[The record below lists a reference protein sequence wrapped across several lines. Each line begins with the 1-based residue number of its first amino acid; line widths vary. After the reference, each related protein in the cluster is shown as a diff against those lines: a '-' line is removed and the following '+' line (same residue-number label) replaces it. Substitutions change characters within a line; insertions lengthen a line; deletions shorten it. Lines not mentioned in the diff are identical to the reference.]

1 VAESPYGR
9 AGRPTLEA
17 VAELAGVSR
26 ATASRV
32 ITGSPR
38 VSARSRAAVEAA
50 VSELGYVPNLA
61 ARSLVTQRT
70 DAVAVVVSEPESRV
84 FTDPFFGAMIRGIS
98 RGLAAEGLQMLL
110 LMVQS
115 PEDAERAARFLS
127 GGHVD
132 GALMYSLHRSDPLPE
147 VARQVGLPTAY
158 GGRPWTN
165 TGTELYVDADNR
177 GGARNAVTYLRD
189 QGRHAVATITGPLDQ
204 FVSIDRLAGFRD
216 VFPDTRDELIV
227 AADFTQE
234 GGEVAMDLLLA
245 QAPTLDAVFCASDLM
260 AAGALRSLRR
270 HGREVPRDVAVVGF
284 DDHDQVARWTD
295 PPLTTIHQDVELMGH
310 ELARLLATVLRGEPT
325 PESLV
330 MPTRLVVRASA

>member
-1 VAESPYGR
+1 MAESAYGR
-9 AGRPTLEA
+9 TGRPTLEA
-17 VAELAGVSR
+17 VAERAGVSR

-38 VSARSRAAVEAA
+38 VSSTARAAVEEA
-50 VSELGYVPNLA
+50 VAELGYLPNLA

-84 FTDPFFGAMIRGIS
+84 FSDPFFGAMIRGIS

-115 PEDAERAARFLS
+115 PDDATRAARFLT
-127 GGHVD
+127 GRHVD
-132 GALMYSLHRSDPLPE
+132 GALMYSLHKSDPLPE
-147 VARQVGLPTAY
+147 VARSLGLPTAY

-165 TGTELYVDADNR
+165 TGHELYVDADNR
-177 GGARNAVTYLRD
+177 GGARTAVEYLRD
-189 QGRHAVATITGPLDQ
+189 HGRTRVATIAGPLDQ

-216 VFPDTRDELIV
+216 VFPATSDDLIV
-227 AADFTQE
+227 SADFTQE
-234 GGEVAMDLLLA
+234 GGEHAMDQLLRLV
-245 QAPTLDAVFCASDLM
+245 PDLDAVFCASDLM

-270 HGREVPRDVAVVGF
+270 HGRRVPDDVAVVGF

-295 PPLTTIHQDVELMGH
+295 PPLTTVHQDVELMGH
-310 ELARLLATVLRGEPT
+310 ELTRLLAAVLRGQPT
-325 PESLV
+325 PESVV
-330 MPTRLVVRASA
+330 MPTRLVIRASA